1 MATIKLQGTWQQ
13 EHELIKARDTTG
25 RSQATV
31 AGIDTPVVSAPAN
44 EKLNPPPANLS
55 FPKVPA

>member
-1 MATIKLQGTWQQ
+1 MATIKLEGTWKQ
-13 EHELIKARDTTG
+13 EHELIKSRDTTG

>member
-25 RSQATV
+25 RSQAIV
-31 AGIDTPVVSAPAN
+31 AGIDTPIVSAPAN

-55 FPKVPA
+55 FPKAPA

>member
-1 MATIKLQGTWQQ
+1 MATIKLEGTWNQ
-13 EHELIKARDTTG
+13 EYELIKSRDTTG

-44 EKLNPPPANLS
+44 EKLNTPPSNLN
-55 FPKVPA
+55 FPKVPV